1 MNLCPRIQ
9 SGGRVP
15 QIRNVSELEQ
25 LVKQFKDTSFDYATD
40 PLKRFHIWAPFT
52 SQTYSSFLDFYT
64 GLAMP
69 SELWR
74 AGQPNGGKA
83 QQCTAWYSNTEARL
97 FDDSCTWS
105 YPIKCLCQFDRDP
118 TLILRGLC
126 KASNIDTHYVLRHV
140 NESIIYMGQ
149 TSTTITLT
157 PYMHQVKWT
166 LSVNSK
172 QTKSSTTAKEKSY
185 LLGRNSWKIEGD
197 SVECEDGATSTR
209 ELKMSGC
216 QEGEF
221 TCSNGDCVR
230 MEERC
235 DQIPDCQDESDEIH
249 CNLIVL
255 KPSYRKEAP
264 PVSLDWQN
272 RTRKV
277 TPASVNVTI
286 TLLDILAT
294 REAENEI
301 DLKFM
306 TTIQWFENRASYH
319 NLKKK
324 SSLNTI
330 RMQDIENIWV
340 PNLIYRNNKENADTR
355 SALGKSKVN
364 INRRG
369 DFTRSGLDILDE
381 IEIFRGEENPIIMH
395 QSHTKTFQC
404 DYNLKV
410 FPFDTQVN

>member
-1 MNLCPRIQ
+1 M
-9 SGGRVP
+9 
-15 QIRNVSELEQ
+15 
-25 LVKQFKDTSFDYATD
+25 
-40 PLKRFHIWAPFT
+40 
-52 SQTYSSFLDFYT
+52 
-64 GLAMP
+64 
-69 SELWR
+69 
-74 AGQPNGGKA
+74 
-83 QQCTAWYSNTEARL
+83 
-97 FDDSCTWS
+97 
-105 YPIKCLCQFDRDP
+105 RD
-118 TLILRGLC
+118 
-126 KASNIDTHYVLRHV
+126 
-140 NESIIYMGQ
+140 
-149 TSTTITLT
+149 
-157 PYMHQVKWT
+157 
-166 LSVNSK
+166 
-172 QTKSSTTAKEKSY
+172 
-185 LLGRNSWKIEGD
+185 
-197 SVECEDGATSTR
+197 
-209 ELKMSGC
+209 
-216 QEGEF
+216 
-221 TCSNGDCVR
+221 
-230 MEERC
+230 
-235 DQIPDCQDESDEIH
+235 DEIH

-381 IEIFRGEENPIIMH
+381 IEIFRGKENPIIMH